1 MGSFRS
7 GLGWIPRKGSFVIL
21 CKSGPE
27 VVQEYGEQEL
37 VSPSCGRSM
46 KLVLLL
52 GQRLN
57 ILKRQRSL
65 EDTPWSICTGG
76 AVAGDKTGLGSQAL
90 SAVCL

>member
-1 MGSFRS
+1 M
-7 GLGWIPRKGSFVIL
+7 
-21 CKSGPE
+21 
-27 VVQEYGEQEL
+27 
-37 VSPSCGRSM
+37 SPSCGRSM

-76 AVAGDKTGLGSQAL
+76 AVAGDKTGLDSQAL